1 MKRAFIVLFFLM
13 SLFFKA
19 HSEDIK
25 RPNIYNVQRAIEA
38 LNNNNKEEALEY
50 IDKELSSNPKSGYA
64 KTWKALIQT
73 DNQEYSYAL
82 TTIDEAIKYLPK
94 KDNEYLALAYGIKG
108 MIYTNI
114 EEYDKAISVYEK
126 AIEKCPNDINLYE
139 KRAELYYRLG
149 DYDLSDKDYD
159 KIIKLDEGYITA
171 YMGIGRNKSEQGLYD
186 DAIKTFDYVIKLAND
201 YSSAYSF
208 RAECQIKKHNYNLAI
223 DDILKALSIDGDDK
237 AFYLMVELAQKN
249 NSELLT
255 KLKIK
260 QVKEPNEPYWP
271 YCIGVVY
278 ENLEKYDQ
286 AIIYYSKS
294 LEIERD
300 PIIYNR
306 LSECYYSLGNF
317 TKSLELIDNALETD
331 SLNNNYLFTKSDIL
345 YELGKVDRA
354 IKTMDLYITNDPEFY
369 GGYYRRGFYKQ
380 NIKDYTG
387 AIEDYTTSII
397 LNPNNAYSYIGR
409 ADMYRQ
415 TGDKEKYLSDCRKI
429 IEIDTIPQINSCAQ
443 FAFLELGEIEKAKEF
458 MNKIIELDTNNE
470 GAYYDAACLYSRIG
484 DKDKAL
490 LNLRLCLEK
499 GFRRFYHIELDDDLD
514 FIRNEKEF
522 KELIDKYKNEVK
534 NKSQIEIAY
543 KQKNIEIPFIKDGN
557 VLSVKCKINNLP
569 LYFIFDTGATDISL
583 SDVEAAFM
591 IKNNYISEKDIIGR
605 QQYLTADGSIIEGTV
620 INLKK
625 IELGELELNNIKASV
640 VKNQK
645 APLLLGQSVFNK
657 MGKFEID
664 NEKMK
669 IKITYNVKQNVSFQN
684 WRID

>member
-409 ADMYRQ
+409 ANMYRQ

-669 IKITYNVKQNVSFQN
+669 IKITYNVKQNE
-684 WRID
+684 

>member
-669 IKITYNVKQNVSFQN
+669 IKITYNVKQNE
-684 WRID
+684 

>member
-271 YCIGVVY
+271 YCIDVVY

-591 IKNNYISEKDIIGR
+591 IKNNYMSEKDIIGR

-669 IKITYNVKQNVSFQN
+669 IKITYNVKQNE
-684 WRID
+684 

>member
-255 KLKIK
+255 KVKIK

-514 FIRNEKEF
+514 FIRKEKEF

-669 IKITYNVKQNVSFQN
+669 IKITYNVKQNE
-684 WRID
+684 

>member
-605 QQYLTADGSIIEGTV
+605 QQYLTADGSIIEETV

-669 IKITYNVKQNVSFQN
+669 IKITYNVKQNE
-684 WRID
+684 

>member
-514 FIRNEKEF
+514 FIRKEKEF

-664 NEKMK
+664 NERMK
-669 IKITYNVKQNVSFQN
+669 IKITYNVKQNE
-684 WRID
+684 

>member
-1 MKRAFIVLFFLM
+1 MKRAFIVLLFLL
-13 SLFFKA
+13 SLVFKA

-317 TKSLELIDNALETD
+317 IKSLELIDNALETD

-514 FIRNEKEF
+514 FIRKEKEF

-664 NEKMK
+664 NERMK
-669 IKITYNVKQNVSFQN
+669 IKITYNVKQNE
-684 WRID
+684 

>member
-1 MKRAFIVLFFLM
+1 MFLVI
-13 SLFFKA
+13 L
-19 HSEDIK
+19 
-25 RPNIYNVQRAIEA
+25 
-38 LNNNNKEEALEY
+38 
-50 IDKELSSNPKSGYA
+50 GC
-64 KTWKALIQT
+64 
-73 DNQEYSYAL
+73 
-82 TTIDEAIKYLPK
+82 
-94 KDNEYLALAYGIKG
+94 YGIL
-108 MIYTNI
+108 N
-114 EEYDKAISVYEK
+114 
-126 AIEKCPNDINLYE
+126 
-139 KRAELYYRLG
+139 
-149 DYDLSDKDYD
+149 
-159 KIIKLDEGYITA
+159 
-171 YMGIGRNKSEQGLYD
+171 
-186 DAIKTFDYVIKLAND
+186 TFK
-201 YSSAYSF
+201 
-208 RAECQIKKHNYNLAI
+208 
-223 DDILKALSIDGDDK
+223 
-237 AFYLMVELAQKN
+237 
-249 NSELLT
+249 
-255 KLKIK
+255 
-260 QVKEPNEPYWP
+260 
-271 YCIGVVY
+271 
-278 ENLEKYDQ
+278 
-286 AIIYYSKS
+286 
-294 LEIERD
+294 
-300 PIIYNR
+300 
-306 LSECYYSLGNF
+306 
-317 TKSLELIDNALETD
+317 
-331 SLNNNYLFTKSDIL
+331 
-345 YELGKVDRA
+345 
-354 IKTMDLYITNDPEFY
+354 
-369 GGYYRRGFYKQ
+369 
-380 NIKDYTG
+380 
-387 AIEDYTTSII
+387 
-397 LNPNNAYSYIGR
+397 
-409 ADMYRQ
+409 
-415 TGDKEKYLSDCRKI
+415 
-429 IEIDTIPQINSCAQ
+429 NSCAQ

-605 QQYLTADGSIIEGTV
+605 QQYLTADGRIIEGTV

-669 IKITYNVKQNVSFQN
+669 IKITYNVKQNE
-684 WRID
+684 

>member
-208 RAECQIKKHNYNLAI
+208 RAECQIKKYNYNLAI

-669 IKITYNVKQNVSFQN
+669 IKITYNVKQNE
-684 WRID
+684 

>member
-286 AIIYYSKS
+286 AIIYYSRS

-669 IKITYNVKQNVSFQN
+669 IKITYNVKQNE
-684 WRID
+684 

>member
-64 KTWKALIQT
+64 KTWKALIRT

-669 IKITYNVKQNVSFQN
+669 IKITYNVKQNE
-684 WRID
+684 

>member
-484 DKDKAL
+484 DKDKSL

-669 IKITYNVKQNVSFQN
+669 IKITYNVKQNE
-684 WRID
+684 

>member
-625 IELGELELNNIKASV
+625 IELGELKLNNIKASV

-669 IKITYNVKQNVSFQN
+669 IKITYNVKQNE
-684 WRID
+684 

>member
-38 LNNNNKEEALEY
+38 LDNNNKEEALEY

-669 IKITYNVKQNVSFQN
+669 IKITYNVKQNE
-684 WRID
+684 

>member
-591 IKNNYISEKDIIGR
+591 INNNYISEKDIIGR

-669 IKITYNVKQNVSFQN
+669 IKITYNVKQNE
-684 WRID
+684 

>member
-591 IKNNYISEKDIIGR
+591 IKNNYISKKDIIGR

-669 IKITYNVKQNVSFQN
+669 IKITYNVKQNE
-684 WRID
+684 

>member
-1 MKRAFIVLFFLM
+1 M

-669 IKITYNVKQNVSFQN
+669 IKITYNVKQNE
-684 WRID
+684 

>member
-317 TKSLELIDNALETD
+317 TKSFELIDNALETD

-605 QQYLTADGSIIEGTV
+605 QQYLTADGRIIEGTV

-669 IKITYNVKQNVSFQN
+669 IKITYNVKQNE
-684 WRID
+684 

>member
-38 LNNNNKEEALEY
+38 LNNNDKEEALEY

-186 DAIKTFDYVIKLAND
+186 DAIKTFDYVIKLAHD
-201 YSSAYSF
+201 YSSVYSF
-208 RAECQIKKHNYNLAI
+208 RAECQIKKQNYNLAI

-317 TKSLELIDNALETD
+317 TKSLELIDNVLETD
-331 SLNNNYLFTKSDIL
+331 SLNSNYLFTKSDIL

-470 GAYYDAACLYSRIG
+470 GVYYDAACLYSRIG

-514 FIRNEKEF
+514 FIRKEKEF

-664 NEKMK
+664 NERMK
-669 IKITYNVKQNVSFQN
+669 IKITYNVKQNE
-684 WRID
+684 

>member
-317 TKSLELIDNALETD
+317 TKSFELIDNALETD

-605 QQYLTADGSIIEGTV
+605 QQYLTADGRIIEGTV

-664 NEKMK
+664 NEKIK
-669 IKITYNVKQNVSFQN
+669 IKITYNVKQNE
-684 WRID
+684 

>member
-1 MKRAFIVLFFLM
+1 MKRAFIVLLFLL
-13 SLFFKA
+13 SLVFKA

-664 NEKMK
+664 NERMK
-669 IKITYNVKQNVSFQN
+669 IKITYNVKQNE
-684 WRID
+684 

>member
-1 MKRAFIVLFFLM
+1 MTVPIAALQWYRLQCYAWYRFSAIV
-13 SLFFKA
+13 
-19 HSEDIK
+19 
-25 RPNIYNVQRAIEA
+25 N
-38 LNNNNKEEALEY
+38 
-50 IDKELSSNPKSGYA
+50 
-64 KTWKALIQT
+64 
-73 DNQEYSYAL
+73 
-82 TTIDEAIKYLPK
+82 
-94 KDNEYLALAYGIKG
+94 LALAYGIKG

-271 YCIGVVY
+271 YCIGAVY

-669 IKITYNVKQNVSFQN
+669 IKITYNVKQNE
-684 WRID
+684 

>member
-13 SLFFKA
+13 SLVFKA

-514 FIRNEKEF
+514 FIRKEKEF

-664 NEKMK
+664 NERMK
-669 IKITYNVKQNVSFQN
+669 IKITYNVKQNE
-684 WRID
+684 

>member
-208 RAECQIKKHNYNLAI
+208 RAECQIKKHNDNLAI

-669 IKITYNVKQNVSFQN
+669 IKITYNVKQNE
-684 WRID
+684 

>member
-260 QVKEPNEPYWP
+260 QVKEPNEPYWS

-669 IKITYNVKQNVSFQN
+669 IKITYNVKQNE
-684 WRID
+684 

>member
-591 IKNNYISEKDIIGR
+591 IKNNYIPEKDIIGR

-669 IKITYNVKQNVSFQN
+669 IKITYNVKQNE
-684 WRID
+684 

>member
-260 QVKEPNEPYWP
+260 QVKELNEPYWP

-669 IKITYNVKQNVSFQN
+669 IKITYNVKQNE
-684 WRID
+684 

>member
-605 QQYLTADGSIIEGTV
+605 QQYLTADGRIIEGTV

-664 NEKMK
+664 NERMK
-669 IKITYNVKQNVSFQN
+669 IKITYNVKQNE
-684 WRID
+684 

>member
-1 MKRAFIVLFFLM
+1 M

-271 YCIGVVY
+271 YCIDVVY

-669 IKITYNVKQNVSFQN
+669 IKITYNVKQNE
-684 WRID
+684 

>member
-159 KIIKLDEGYITA
+159 KIIKLYEGYITA

-514 FIRNEKEF
+514 FIRKEKEF

-669 IKITYNVKQNVSFQN
+669 IKITYNVKQNE
-684 WRID
+684 

>member
-514 FIRNEKEF
+514 FIRKEKEF

-669 IKITYNVKQNVSFQN
+669 IKITYNVKQNE
-684 WRID
+684 

>member
-38 LNNNNKEEALEY
+38 LNNNKEEALEY

-669 IKITYNVKQNVSFQN
+669 IKITYNVKQNE
-684 WRID
+684 

>member
-1 MKRAFIVLFFLM
+1 MKRAFIVLLFLL
-13 SLFFKA
+13 SLVFKA

-514 FIRNEKEF
+514 FIRKEKEF

-664 NEKMK
+664 NERMK
-669 IKITYNVKQNVSFQN
+669 IKITYNVKQNE
-684 WRID
+684 

>member
-664 NEKMK
+664 NEK
-669 IKITYNVKQNVSFQN
+669 IGRAHV
-684 WRID
+684 

>member
-591 IKNNYISEKDIIGR
+591 IKNNYTSEKDIIGR

-669 IKITYNVKQNVSFQN
+669 IKITYNVKQNE
-684 WRID
+684 

>member
-82 TTIDEAIKYLPK
+82 TTIDEAIKYLTK

-669 IKITYNVKQNVSFQN
+669 IKITYNVKQNE
-684 WRID
+684 

>member
-38 LNNNNKEEALEY
+38 LNNNKEEALEY

-429 IEIDTIPQINSCAQ
+429 IEIDTIPQINSCTQ

-669 IKITYNVKQNVSFQN
+669 IKITYNVKQNE
-684 WRID
+684 

>member
-583 SDVEAAFM
+583 SDVETAFM

-669 IKITYNVKQNVSFQN
+669 IKITYNVKQNE
-684 WRID
+684 

>member
-543 KQKNIEIPFIKDGN
+543 KQKNIEIPFIKDEN

-669 IKITYNVKQNVSFQN
+669 IKITYNVKQNE
-684 WRID
+684 

>member
-605 QQYLTADGSIIEGTV
+605 QQYLTADGRIIEGTV

-669 IKITYNVKQNVSFQN
+669 IKITYNVKQNE
-684 WRID
+684 